1 MSLPSNLTSKK
12 RILILCDWFLPGYL
26 AGGPI
31 QSVAAL
37 THHLRD
43 EFDFRIITADT
54 DFKATEPYRSVKADM
69 WTTYAGRDV
78 YYISRA
84 NLTKDNVA
92 KLINDT
98 PHDILYLNSMFS
110 KFFAV
115 IPLQLKKKG
124 LIHSRIVLAPR
135 GMLSDG
141 ALKTKSLKKKLFLSV
156 AKAIGLFKGLTWQ
169 STSPQETQEIRKR
182 IGDVLIKEA
191 SNLPNIP
198 MYQHGIEKQAGA
210 LKLCYVARICETKN
224 LAFAIEVLRSGIEGR
239 VALDV
244 YGPIEDPAYWEQC
257 QASAKQLPSNI
268 HFSYKS
274 PLHPQDVSKAIC
286 DHHALFLPT
295 HNENF
300 GHAMVEAMLCARPIV
315 ISDQTP
321 WRQLKQERAGFDID
335 LSTPE
340 KFRSA
345 INELTRLDNIAF
357 QDWSQHARAYIHQR
371 LSIQQICEA
380 YRQLFS

>member
-1 MSLPSNLTSKK
+1 M
-12 RILILCDWFLPGYL
+12 ILCDWFLPGYL

-31 QSVAAL
+31 QSIAAL
-37 THHLRD
+37 TQHLKD
-43 EFDFRIITADT
+43 EFEFRIITADT
-54 DFKATEPYRSVKADM
+54 DFKAPEPYRSVKADM
-69 WTTYAGRDV
+69 WTTYAGRNV

-84 NLTKDNVA
+84 HLNKENIA
-92 KLINDT
+92 GLINDT

-115 IPLQLKKKG
+115 IPLLLKKKG
-124 LIHSRIVLAPR
+124 LISSRMVLAPR

-141 ALKTKSLKKKLFLSV
+141 ALQTKSLKKNIFLALGKMAS
-156 AKAIGLFKGLTWQ
+156 LFKGLTWQ
-169 STSPQETQEIRKR
+169 STSPQETKEIRKR
-182 IGDVLIKEA
+182 IGSTVTIKEA
-191 SNLPNIP
+191 SNLPNTP
-198 MYQHGIEKQAGA
+198 MHQHGIEKQAGE

-224 LAFAIEVLRSGIEGR
+224 LAFAIEVLKSGIEGS

-268 HFSYKS
+268 HFSYRS
-274 PLHPQDVSKAIC
+274 SLHPQDVSKAIC

-321 WRQLKQERAGFDID
+321 WRQLQQERAGFDIS
-335 LSTPE
+335 LGAPE
-340 KFRSA
+340 KFRYA
-345 INELTRLDNIAF
+345 INELTRLDDAAF
-357 QDWSQHARAYIHQR
+357 QDWSRHSADYIHHR

-380 YRQLFS
+380 YRRLFA